1 MSDDNLKNGHNPEVS
16 FEPEDIEARP
26 IIIGLIGL
34 GLACI
39 AFYFVVLWMYGF
51 LNRYQATHQAP
62 TSPLATVEKDT
73 RHVTK
78 AEVESF
84 PEPRLEKDERDQLD
98 GVRINEEQRL
108 NSYGWVDQSAG
119 TVHIPIERAMELLV
133 EQGVPTAPTA
143 QPATT
148 KNGNQKK
155 SAAHRASNADVLA
168 AKR

>member
-1 MSDDNLKNGHNPEVS
+1 MSDDNLKNGQNPEVS

-34 GLACI
+34 GLSCI

-62 TSPLATVEKDT
+62 ISPLATVEKDT
-73 RHVTK
+73 HHVTK
-78 AEVESF
+78 AEVENF
-84 PEPRLEKDERDQLD
+84 PEPRLEENERDQLD
-98 GVRINEEQRL
+98 GVRIHEEERL

-119 TVHIPIERAMELLV
+119 TVHIPIERAMELMV

-143 QPATT
+143 EPATA
-148 KNGNQKK
+148 KSGNQKR
-155 SAAHRASNADVLA
+155 AAATHQPKGHLLA
-168 AKR
+168 AKH